1 MPRPRGSR
9 ARDPAEGRAEV
20 LAALEAVDLVVVF
33 EEDTPHELIK
43 RGRPA
48 VLVKGANYRI
58 DALRTMPTVRSKGAS
73 SSNHLA
79 AILPRRVR
87 RALKYAISAP
97 IRRRPEMSI
106 SQLVAAID
114 AVSRETRPEMRRSYM
129 IAIKHGVKQIK
140 DRLSAIEKRLEVLER
155 RK

>member
-43 RGRPA
+43 RGRPD

-58 DALRTMPTVRSKGAS
+58 VALRTMPTIRSKGGPV
-73 SSNHLA
+73 HPT
-79 AILPRRVR
+79 IWPQ
-87 RALKYAISAP
+87 YC
-97 IRRRPEMSI
+97 
-106 SQLVAAID
+106 LV
-114 AVSRETRPEMRRSYM
+114 E
-129 IAIKHGVKQIK
+129 
-140 DRLSAIEKRLEVLER
+140 
-155 RK
+155 